1 MATEQV
7 YIVLKPA
14 CGKNAGDLSRHL
26 PEIEEIIR
34 ISGGSGFSL
43 HPHDSAAFRFILGGD
58 ATQIDAE
65 AIVQTLNRLPDDD
78 GRPLLDAEQAPVLQ
92 ARPTRTN
99 SAYGAL
105 SR

>member
-34 ISGGSGFSL
+34 AAGGSDFSL
-43 HPHDSAAFRFILGGD
+43 HPHDSAAFRFILGG
-58 ATQIDAE
+58 ATQIEAE
-65 AIVQTLNRLPDDD
+65 AIVQTLNLLSDDD
-78 GRPLLDAEQAPVLQ
+78 GHPLIDAEQIPV
-92 ARPTRTN
+92 ARARQNHPGPMR
-99 SAYGAL
+99 AAL
-105 SR
+105 